1 VFTYICTM
9 NRIEH
14 IGIAVNNLSKAQSL
28 FDLLL
33 NKEPYKLETVE
44 REKVNTLFYQ
54 LGESKI
60 ELLEST
66 DPLGTISKFIDK
78 KGEGFHHLAISVDD
92 IVFEMNRLKNAGF
105 ELLSDEPKQGA
116 DNKLICFLH
125 PKSTGGILLELCQE
139 KTND

>member
-1 VFTYICTM
+1 MTK
-9 NRIEH
+9 IEH
-14 IGIAVNNLSKAQSL
+14 IGIAVNDMSKALSL

-33 NKEPYKLETVE
+33 GKEPYKLETVE

-66 DPLGTISKFIDK
+66 DPEGTISKFISK
-78 KGEGFHHLAISVDD
+78 KDEGFHHLAIGVDD
-92 IVFEMNRLKNAGF
+92 IRFEMDRLKRAGF
-105 ELLSDEPKQGA
+105 ELLNDEPKDGA

-125 PKSTGGILLELCQE
+125 PRSTGGILLELCQE
-139 KTND
+139 KRSAVD